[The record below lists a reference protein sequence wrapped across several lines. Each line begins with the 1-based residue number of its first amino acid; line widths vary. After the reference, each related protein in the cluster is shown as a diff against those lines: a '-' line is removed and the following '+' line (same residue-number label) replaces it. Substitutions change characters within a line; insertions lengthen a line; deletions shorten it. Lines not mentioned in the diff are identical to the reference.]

1 MFYNRFILKLI
12 FINHHI
18 LDISIMDNFISCNTN
33 RYLYDTF
40 YKYLD
45 IPELFNLISI
55 NKDSY
60 KKKNFIR
67 RLVLVNIKKWF
78 IDINGHAF
86 YKYFN
91 NYSKNKNF
99 VTDYKTYYTL
109 RLFSLLY
116 SDEHHHTLFIIHKVM
131 PYIMNNNILCKF
143 IKKMSD
149 NYMTY

>member
-1 MFYNRFILKLI
+1 
-12 FINHHI
+12 
-18 LDISIMDNFISCNTN
+18 MDNFISCNTN

-55 NKDSY
+55 SKDFY

-67 RLVLVNIKKWF
+67 RLVLANVKKWF

-91 NYSKNKNF
+91 HYTKYNDF
-99 VTDYKTYYTL
+99 VPDYKTYYSL
-109 RLFSLLY
+109 REFSLLHKNEKY
-116 SDEHHHTLFIIHKVM
+116 NTLFIIYKVM
-131 PYIMNNNILCKF
+131 PYIKNNNILCKF
-143 IKKMSD
+143 IKNMK
-149 NYMTY
+149 YKCFHY